1 MSVVD
6 AEVRQIIVQCVCS
19 HNQEDSVMQ
28 TRRVLYL
35 LAIVVLLAALA
46 PVAAFAH
53 STTVSGAA
61 PAADDPTEET
71 LLEQAKAREA
81 EQNPLAPRAPDAQST
96 APSTD
101 YPLFV
106 GVDDTTISTYRI
118 EPSTNAFQPQ
128 FTGFQVWGAA
138 YDQVNNKVYFNNGS
152 TLYEWPVGGAVTT
165 LGTITDPG
173 GATLSMVGLAFY
185 NGVLYSVRNIA
196 NEAVYS
202 IDTTTRVAT
211 VVIDYV
217 DADFDLGGFAADPN
231 TGDFYATND
240 DTSPNGSGLFRINPD
255 GTGTLITP
263 YPAGETDID
272 GLAVSHDGRA
282 YLVTDQTGSIYVW
295 DFGTAAYVTPLTNPW
310 TTSEVFSA
318 GAWIWEM
325 TVTDPN
331 IDVSPASLASA
342 QAPNTT
348 TQQILTIANTGG
360 GSLDWTI
367 FEDSTAAPERTDW
380 SDNFDSYATGSQVH
394 GQGGWKGWFNDPLA
408 GALTSSNYKRSAPN
422 SVDILGAS
430 DLVHEYS
437 GYTSGQWIYT
447 AWQYVPGAFTGQSYF
462 ILLNTYNDAGSGLN
476 WSVQVQFDAAVNQV
490 INSGF
495 TGGALSL
502 LKDQW
507 VELRVEI
514 DLDADTQ
521 TFYYN
526 NQVLY
531 TGSWTGEVSGSGAL
545 NIGAVDLFANNA
557 SSVYYDDVSL
567 ASPVQPP
574 ATCDAPSDIPW
585 ASVSPTNG
593 STPGGGSTPVTVTF
607 DSTGLAAGT
616 YTANLCIDSTDPD
629 PGPGNGTDLV
639 VVPLSLTVEAPTAV
653 TLRDVDASPLP
664 FSAPLMALPA
674 ALGLAAAAVYT
685 LRRRR

>member
-1 MSVVD
+1 M
-6 AEVRQIIVQCVCS
+6 QI
-19 HNQEDSVMQ
+19 
-28 TRRVLYL
+28 RRVSYL
-35 LAIVVLLAALA
+35 LAIVVLLVSLA
-46 PVAAFAH
+46 PVAVFAH
-53 STTVSGAA
+53 STTVPGAA
-61 PAADDPTEET
+61 PTADDPTEET

-81 EQNPLAPRAPDAQST
+81 EQNPLAPRAHGAQPA

-106 GVDDTTISTYRI
+106 GVDDITVPAYQIN
-118 EPSTNAFQPQ
+118 PTNNAWIQAFV
-128 FTGFQVWGAA
+128 GFQVWGAA
-138 YDQVNNKVYFNNGS
+138 YDAVGNRVYFNSGS

-165 LGTITDPG
+165 LGIITDPG
-173 GATLSMVGLAFY
+173 GATQSMVGLAFY
-185 NGVLYSVRNIA
+185 NGVLYGVKNIA

-217 DADFDLGGFAADPN
+217 DGDFDLGGFAADPN

-240 DTSPNGSGLFRINPD
+240 DTSPNGSGLFRINPN

-310 TTSEVFSA
+310 ASSEVFSA
-318 GAWIWEM
+318 GAWINEVSA
-325 TVTDPN
+325 TPN
-331 IDVSPASLASA
+331 IDVSPTSLAST
-342 QAPNTT
+342 QPPSTT
-348 TQQILTIANTGG
+348 TQQALTIANTGG
-360 GSLDWTI
+360 GNLDWTI
-367 FEDSTAAPERTDW
+367 FEDATAAPERTDW
-380 SDNFDSYATGSQVH
+380 SDNFDSYATGSQMH
-394 GQGGWKGWFNDPLA
+394 GQGGWKGWANDPLA
-408 GALTSSNYKRSAPN
+408 GALTSSAQAHSSPN

-447 AWQYVPGAFTGQSYF
+447 AWQYVPSAFTGQSYF
-462 ILLNTYNDAGSGLN
+462 IILNTYNDAGSGLS
-476 WSVQVQFDAAVNQV
+476 WSVQVQFDAALNQA
-490 INSGF
+490 INTGF
-495 TGGALSL
+495 TGGTLPL

-521 TFYYN
+521 TFFYN
-526 NQVLY
+526 NQALY
-531 TGSWTGEVSGSGAL
+531 TGTWTGEVSGSGAL

-557 SSVYYDDVSL
+557 SSVYYDDISL

-585 ASVSPTNG
+585 ASVSPSNG

-653 TLRDVDASPLP
+653 TLRDVDTSSLP
-664 FSAPLMALPA
+664 FSAPLPALPA
-674 ALGLAAAAVYT
+674 ALGLAVAAVYA